1 MKSKKKNFDRN
12 IFFSFQAWTEKMEY
26 NVSIEE
32 KEGQARKRD
41 KMLIQ
46 ELLCYLAAVVAGFP
60 VDVQLK
66 VLVLVEKAPPGLV
79 HQEVVGVFL
88 GDQVGVVTVGDWSSH
103 LNDLAR
109 HLVGEETLFSLN

>member
-1 MKSKKKNFDRN
+1 
-12 IFFSFQAWTEKMEY
+12 MEY

-79 HQEVVGVFL
+79 HQEVVGVLL
-88 GDQVGVVTVGDWSSH
+88 GDQVGIVTVGDWSSD

-109 HLVGEETLFSLN
+109 HLVGEETLFSLKSLLLLQQKIVG